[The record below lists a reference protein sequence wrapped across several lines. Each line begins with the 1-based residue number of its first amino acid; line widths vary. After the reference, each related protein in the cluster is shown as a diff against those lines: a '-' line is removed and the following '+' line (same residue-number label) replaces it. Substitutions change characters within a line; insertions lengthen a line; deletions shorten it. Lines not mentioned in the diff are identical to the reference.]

1 MIHQIRLTTKSYAQ
15 IRREDEKCP
24 YCEQLVRNKSKH
36 WCVDCPAMVLER
48 ELMLEHLTSEQLEL
62 RDVELAVAIIN
73 SQNSRKYR
81 TIIDVKEIP
90 DLTAAPSMPQPV
102 RWKQLRSSN

>member
-1 MIHQIRLTTKSYAQ
+1 MIHQIRLATKSYAQ

-24 YCEQLVRNKSKH
+24 YCKQLVRSKPKH
-36 WCVDCPAMVLER
+36 WCVECPAMVFER
-48 ELMLEHLTSEQLEL
+48 EFMLEHLTSEQLEL

-81 TIIDVKEIP
+81 ELLMLKKIP
-90 DLTAAPSMPQPV
+90 I
-102 RWKQLRSSN
+102 